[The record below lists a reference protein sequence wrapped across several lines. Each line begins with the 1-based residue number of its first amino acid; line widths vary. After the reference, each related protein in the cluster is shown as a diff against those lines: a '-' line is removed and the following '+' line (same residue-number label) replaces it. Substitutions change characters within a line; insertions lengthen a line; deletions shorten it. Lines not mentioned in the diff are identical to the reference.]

1 MKGKYFNMSFWEKST
16 FAVLAGIVL
25 VYGWYGLQV
34 MALVNSDNT
43 DLSAI
48 RWLIFVT
55 IVALIVIVAGAHI
68 IIAII
73 EKKYFGEI
81 DDGYDEREQLI
92 EHRSNSTHT
101 YTLSAGVVITIGF
114 ALYGASMFT
123 IVNMLIGFHAV
134 ADVVKLSTKLIEYRR
149 GM

>member
-1 MKGKYFNMSFWEKST
+1 MSFWEKST
-16 FAVLAGIVL
+16 LAVLAGIVL
-25 VYGWYGLQV
+25 VYGWYGMQV
-34 MALVNSDNT
+34 MALVSSGDT

-48 RWLIFVT
+48 KWLIFVT
-55 IVALIVIVAGAHI
+55 IVALIIIVVAAHI
-68 IIAII
+68 VIAIL
-73 EKKYFGEI
+73 EKKHFGEI

-114 ALYGASMFT
+114 ALYDASMFT
-123 IVNMLIGFHAV
+123 IVNMLVGFHAV
-134 ADVVKLSTKLIEYRR
+134 ADIVKLSAKLIAYRR

>member
-1 MKGKYFNMSFWEKST
+1 VTS
-16 FAVLAGIVL
+16 
-25 VYGWYGLQV
+25 
-34 MALVNSDNT
+34 
-43 DLSAI
+43 LSAI
-48 RWLIFVT
+48 KWLIFTT
-55 IVALIVIVAGAHI
+55 IVALIIIVAAAHI

-73 EKKYFGEI
+73 EKKHTDEI

-114 ALYGASMFT
+114 ALFDASMFT

-134 ADVVKLSTKLIEYRR
+134 ADIIKLSAKLIHYRR
-149 GM
+149 GV